1 MTAEEVRA
9 IKDRGE
15 NDSSDPTIIQVTNMS
30 VKSSDKQIRDLFGQ
44 IGEIVHVE
52 IFPRDKQRNKFG
64 TLVVFVEFE
73 VTSSVT
79 IAQHLTSTVF
89 IDKPMVVI
97 PAPGNRIPSE
107 WEAMQLAAA
116 MSCNKHSSDSNPAG
130 AKIQTLVPI
139 IAPTIPSHIANPVL
153 GMKPQ
158 PNILIAGIG
167 QLKDITDSSPNYGP
181 NVELIAP
188 TGVPMP
194 TPPPLP
200 DTLVGL
206 KEKETRRTVF
216 IDNLN
221 PMLTAEHVMNYFQFC
236 GDIRYLRIGG
246 EDMKDVRFAFIE
258 FLDLAS
264 VTVALQYDG
273 AEFCDRTIR
282 VIQSRH
288 WLSKPPNKKTD
299 AERENDLIMKRLLEA
314 QAAVAAAIDQPEG
327 SAPGTKPEK
336 EGGGR
341 DDKEE
346 PKSKRRSRDRSSSRS
361 RHSKRSRSRSKK
373 RSRSRS
379 RSKRSRSRSKRSRS
393 KDRRRSRSKDR
404 RRSRRSRSRSRGRR

>member
-1 MTAEEVRA
+1 MTAEEVKA

-15 NDSSDPTIIQVTNMS
+15 NDPTDPTIIQVTNMS

-116 MSCNKHSSDSNPAG
+116 MSSNKQLENNPLG
-130 AKIQTLVPI
+130 TKIQTLVPI

-153 GMKPQ
+153 GTKPQ
-158 PNILIAGIG
+158 PNILIAGLG
-167 QLKDITDSSPNYGP
+167 QLKDITDSTPQYGT

-194 TPPPLP
+194 TAPPLP
-200 DTLVGL
+200 DTLIGL

-236 GDIRYLRIGG
+236 GDVRYLRIGG

-288 WLSKPPNKKTD
+288 WLSKPPNKKSDT
-299 AERENDLIMKRLLEA
+299 ERENDVIMKRLMEA
-314 QAAVAAAIDQPEG
+314 QAMIAGAMDNPEG
-327 SAPGTKPEK
+327 TAPAMPQDGPKDKPK
-336 EGGGR
+336 E
-341 DDKEE
+341 D
-346 PKSKRRSRDRSSSRS
+346 PKPRRRSRSPSSSKRRDRSSSRS
-361 RHSKRSRSRSKK
+361 RRHSRSK

-379 RSKRSRSRSKRSRS
+379 RSKDRSRSKRSRS
-393 KDRRRSRSKDR
+393 KDRRRSRK
-404 RRSRRSRSRSRGRR
+404 SRSRSRGRR

>member
-1 MTAEEVRA
+1 MTAEEVKA
-9 IKDRGE
+9 IKDKGE
-15 NDSSDPTIIQVTNMS
+15 NDPSDPTIIQVTNMS

-73 VTSSVT
+73 ATSSVI

-97 PAPGNRIPSE
+97 PAPANRIPSE
-107 WEAMQLAAA
+107 WEAMQLASA
-116 MSCNKHSSDSNPAG
+116 MSSNKQLENNLTLG
-130 AKIQTLVPI
+130 TKIQTLVPI

-153 GMKPQ
+153 GTKPA
-158 PNILIAGIG
+158 PNILIAGLG
-167 QLKDITDSSPNYGP
+167 QLKDITDSTPKYGP

-194 TPPPLP
+194 PAPPLP

-236 GDIRYLRIGG
+236 GDVRYLRIGG

-264 VTVALQYDG
+264 VLVALQYDG

-288 WLSKPPNKKTD
+288 WLSKPPNKKSD
-299 AERENDLIMKRLLEA
+299 AERENDVIMKRLMEA
-314 QAAVAAAIDQPEG
+314 QALIAGVIDNPEG
-327 SAPGTKPEK
+327 AAPAMPAEVTREAP
-336 EGGGR
+336 
-341 DDKEE
+341 KEE
-346 PKSKRRSRDRSSSRS
+346 PKRRSPSNSRRRERSSSRS
-361 RHSKRSRSRSKK
+361 RRE
-373 RSRSRS
+373 S
-379 RSKRSRSRSKRSRS
+379 RSKRSRSRSKSKRS
-393 KDRRRSRSKDR
+393 KSRRSRSKDR
-404 RRSRRSRSRSRGRR
+404 SRSRRSRSRSRGRR